1 MRPLHG
7 LAAGALVLAAAV
19 APAILRAQAVKQPV
33 YVGSS
38 ACAQCH
44 DGKAAGNQY
53 SHWLLSAHAKG
64 WATLATP
71 EAKAMARLSGLSGD
85 PQKAPICLGCH
96 ATASDAEP
104 WEKDPAFRIEDG
116 VQCEKCHGPGSEY
129 MDERVMRDP
138 DAARRAGLRRFTTRD
153 CAVCH
158 YVKGSH
164 AAVLRR
170 PQLDVD
176 AAWRA
181 LAHRIP
187 EGGRGR
193 TLPAAATIDTRTKDA
208 GAHAC
213 GACHQGPQMGD
224 QFSLWQMSPH
234 ARAYA
239 VLSTPA
245 AGEVAR
251 RMGVDGDPQQA
262 SACLRC
268 HVTGGGAASSTG
280 RTYDPAEG
288 VGCES
293 CHAGNGERVSP
304 EAESSRPDPS
314 HVPLRQ
320 VTERTCA
327 RVPHRP
333 ACEAAGLRGGEGA
346 NRAPDQARAGRGQ
359 RRQSTPPS
367 RRRRPA

>member
-1 MRPLHG
+1 MRPLQG
-7 LAAGALVLAAAV
+7 LAAGALVVAAAV

-38 ACAQCH
+38 ACAACH

-71 EAKAMARLSGLSGD
+71 EARAMARLSGLSGE
-85 PQKAPICLGCH
+85 PQQAPICLGCH
-96 ATASDAEP
+96 ATASDAEQ
-104 WEKDPAFRIEDG
+104 WEKDPGFRIEDG
-116 VQCEKCHGPGSEY
+116 VQCETCHGPGSEY

-138 DAARRAGLRRFTTRD
+138 DAARRAGLRRFTRRD

-176 AAWRA
+176 TAWQA

-187 EGGRGR
+187 DGGRGR
-193 TLPAAATIDTRTKDA
+193 ALPAATAIDTRAKDV

-213 GACHQGPQMGD
+213 GVCHQGPKMGH

-245 AGEVAR
+245 AAEVAR
-251 RMGVDGDPQQA
+251 RHGRRRG
-262 SACLRC
+262 SA
-268 HVTGGGAASSTG
+268 
-280 RTYDPAEG
+280 
-288 VGCES
+288 
-293 CHAGNGERVSP
+293 
-304 EAESSRPDPS
+304 
-314 HVPLRQ
+314 
-320 VTERTCA
+320 
-327 RVPHRP
+327 
-333 ACEAAGLRGGEGA
+333 
-346 NRAPDQARAGRGQ
+346 AGRGMPPLPRDG
-359 RRQSTPPS
+359 RRSRLPGRPGLRIRPKAWAASPATPVAARTCRLAP
-367 RRRRPA
+367 RRRGPIRLMSGCGRSPRGPA